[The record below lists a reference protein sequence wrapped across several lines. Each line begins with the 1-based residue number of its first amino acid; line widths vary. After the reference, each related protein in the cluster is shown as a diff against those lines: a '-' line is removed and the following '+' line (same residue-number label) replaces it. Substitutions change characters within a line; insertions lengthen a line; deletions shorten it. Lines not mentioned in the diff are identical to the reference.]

1 MLQLFVSNFGF
12 NVQDEDLR
20 DFFTPF
26 GEVISA
32 EVLTDIFTG
41 TSRGCGYVVMK
52 EVKAAR
58 KAMTSLRDLQVDRN
72 LVRIQEAKAG
82 KENSTS

>member
-20 DFFTPF
+20 EFFTPF

-32 EVLTDIFTG
+32 EVITDRFTG
-41 TSRGCGYVVMK
+41 TSRGCGFVVMK

-58 KAMTSLRDLQVDRN
+58 KALAALKNFRIERN
-72 LVRIQEAKAG
+72 LVTIKEAK
-82 KENSTS
+82 KLSH

>member
-1 MLQLFVSNFGF
+1 VLQLFVSNFGF

-20 DFFTPF
+20 EFFTPF

-32 EVLTDIFTG
+32 EVITDRFTG

-58 KAMTSLRDLQVDRN
+58 KALTALKDFRIERN
-72 LVRIQEAKAG
+72 VVTIKEAK
-82 KENSTS
+82 KLPN

>member
-20 DFFTPF
+20 EFFTPF

-32 EVLTDIFTG
+32 EVITDRFTG

-58 KAMTSLRDLQVDRN
+58 KALAALKNFRIERN
-72 LVRIQEAKAG
+72 LVSIKEAK
-82 KENSTS
+82 KLSH

>member
-12 NVQDEDLR
+12 NVQDEELR
-20 DFFTPF
+20 DFFAPF

-32 EVLTDIFTG
+32 EVVTDIFTG

-52 EVKAAR
+52 EEKAAR
-58 KAMTSLRDLQVDRN
+58 KAIATLKDFRVDHN
-72 LVRIQEAKAG
+72 LVKIQEAKKIKTG
-82 KENSTS
+82 SRV

>member
-1 MLQLFVSNFGF
+1 VLQLFVSNFGF

-20 DFFTPF
+20 EFFTPF
-26 GEVISA
+26 GEVVSA

-52 EVKAAR
+52 EIKAAR
-58 KAMTSLRDLQVDRN
+58 KAMAMLKDLRVDRN
-72 LVRIQEAKAG
+72 LVNIQEAKRI
-82 KENSTS
+82 

>member
-20 DFFTPF
+20 EFFTPF
-26 GEVISA
+26 GEVVSA
-32 EVLTDIFTG
+32 EVVTDRFTG

-58 KAMTSLRDLQVDRN
+58 KALAALKDFRIERN
-72 LVRIQEAKAG
+72 LVTIKEAK
-82 KENSTS
+82 KLSH

>member
-20 DFFTPF
+20 EFFTPF

-32 EVLTDIFTG
+32 EVITDRFTG
-41 TSRGCGYVVMK
+41 TSRGCGFVVMK

-58 KAMTSLRDLQVDRN
+58 KALAALKNFRIERN
-72 LVRIQEAKAG
+72 LVTIKEAK
-82 KENSTS
+82 KLSY

>member
-1 MLQLFVSNFGF
+1 MLQLFVANFGF

-20 DFFTPF
+20 DFFTPY

-32 EVLTDIFTG
+32 EVVTDRFTG

-52 EVKAAR
+52 EKKAAK
-58 KAMTSLRDLQVDRN
+58 KAIAALQNFQVDRN
-72 LVRIQEAKAG
+72 IMTIKEAKAV
-82 KENSTS
+82 SC

>member
-1 MLQLFVSNFGF
+1 VLQLFVSNFGF

-20 DFFTPF
+20 EFFTPF
-26 GEVISA
+26 GEVVSA
-32 EVLTDIFTG
+32 EVVTDRFTG

-58 KAMTSLRDLQVDRN
+58 KALAALKDFRIERN
-72 LVRIQEAKAG
+72 LVTIKEAK
-82 KENSTS
+82 KLSH